1 MQRRARPGVIAALLL
16 AAFGLP
22 AAAQTTRSGGDTAR
36 AMQQMQQL
44 ASERTALQ
52 AENAKLKQQLDEAQK
67 QLAAATAQQDTLTR
81 RAQSAEAASSRLAAS
96 SAQNTESAARTRE
109 QLDELV
115 AKFRET
121 AQTLKQVES
130 ERSTL
135 RQQAQAAERQL
146 ETCRDHNAQLLTIND
161 EVLVR
166 LENTGFWSKL
176 AADEPFTRLKRT
188 QLENLAV
195 DYRQR
200 AGELAEPT
208 PVVEPPAP

>member
-1 MQRRARPGVIAALLL
+1 MRGHARPVLLVALFAAG
-16 AAFGLP
+16 FVLP
-22 AAAQTTRSGGDTAR
+22 AAAQTTRSGGDSAR

-67 QLAAATAQQDTLTR
+67 KLSAATAQQDALTR
-81 RAQSAEAASSRLAAS
+81 RAQNAEAASSRLTAAS
-96 SAQNTESAARTRE
+96 AANTESAARTRA
-109 QLDELV
+109 QLEELV

-121 AQTLKQVES
+121 AQALKQVES
-130 ERSTL
+130 ERNEL
-135 RQQAQAAERQL
+135 RQQAQQEQRQL
-146 ETCRDHNAQLLTIND
+146 ETCRDHNAQLLTINE

-166 LENTGFWSKL
+166 LENTGFWNKL

-188 QLENLAV
+188 QLENLAL

-200 AGELAEPT
+200 ARDLAEPA
-208 PVVEPPAP
+208 PAAVPPPP

>member
-1 MQRRARPGVIAALLL
+1 MAALL
-16 AAFGLP
+16 AAAGLSGP

-44 ASERTALQ
+44 AAERTALQ

-67 QLAAATAQQDTLTR
+67 KLSAATAQQDTLTR
-81 RAQSAEAASSRLAAS
+81 RAQNAEAASGRPAAS
-96 SAQNTESAARTRE
+96 SAQNTESAARTRA
-109 QLDELV
+109 QLDEVV

-130 ERSTL
+130 ERNTL
-135 RQQAQAAERQL
+135 RQQAEGADRQL
-146 ETCRDHNAQLLTIND
+146 ETCRDHNAQLLTINE

-166 LENTGFWSKL
+166 LENTGFWNKL
-176 AADEPFTRLKRT
+176 AADEPFTQLKRT
-188 QLENLAV
+188 QLENLAM

-200 AGELAEPT
+200 ARELAEPAAAAT
-208 PVVEPPAP
+208 PPSP